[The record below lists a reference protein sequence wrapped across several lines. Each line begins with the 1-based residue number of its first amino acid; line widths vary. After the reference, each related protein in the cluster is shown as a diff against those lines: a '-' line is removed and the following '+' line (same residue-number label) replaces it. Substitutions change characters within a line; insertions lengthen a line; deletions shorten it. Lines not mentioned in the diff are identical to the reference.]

1 MYYLIFVIKLLNYV
15 SLDNHVYFQFRVL
28 ELPPSNNA
36 KYQKN
41 VKDAIDNARILREQ
55 MKQEDALKSSRK
67 CLVLYF

>member
-1 MYYLIFVIKLLNYV
+1 MYYLIIVKLLNYV

-28 ELPPSNNA
+28 ELPPSNNE

-55 MKQEDALKSSRK
+55 MQQEDALKSSRK
-67 CLVLYF
+67 Y

>member
-1 MYYLIFVIKLLNYV
+1 M
-15 SLDNHVYFQFRVL
+15 

-36 KYQKN
+36 QIQKN

-67 CLVLYF
+67 Y